1 MMATAADK
9 TMRNGGFSLIE
20 VLIVIAITTIGFLAL
35 VNLQIGTLRGVGTS
49 RSMMQAVN
57 LSEHFIETLKSE
69 GLPWTGDASILT
81 SQPTTF
87 PHLRLAGSPTEG
99 GGSGWVRAYQSTN
112 SDSRVGPLGI
122 VESDNWDAGAAMEI
136 SPERER
142 RFCVHYRLT
151 WVVPNYLIRADV
163 RTLWMRDES
172 NVGLYQDCPVGM
184 ETDLANVASVTIPGT
199 VMRNVFAQ

>member
-1 MMATAADK
+1 MATGSNK
-9 TMRNGGFSLIE
+9 TVSTAGFSLVE

-69 GLPWTGDASILT
+69 GLPWTGDASVLT
-81 SQPTTF
+81 SQPAVF
-87 PHLRLAGSPTEG
+87 PHLRLAGAPTDG
-99 GGSGWVRAYQSTN
+99 GGSGWVRAYQSTET
-112 SDSRVGPLGI
+112 DSRVGPLGI
-122 VESDNWDAGAAMEI
+122 DDTWNAGVAMEVD
-136 SPERER
+136 PDRER

-163 RTLWMRDES
+163 RTLWMRDEA
-172 NVGLYQDCPVGM
+172 NVSLYQDCPVGM